1 MQKDLLLWS
10 VDVSIPTLG
19 GVPVGV
25 VQMMDFASLATQAAS
40 PPTISVM
47 VRFSLRVVGW
57 TIT

>member
-1 MQKDLLLWS
+1 
-10 VDVSIPTLG
+10 LG